1 MRWWGPGTRSSALVT
16 MFTTAKHKVIHRQS
30 GAGVMYDAGADVVT
44 TTIQTNKPTLLW
56 YLIVTTNTWWRVF
69 SLSLTSNSRANTLS
83 DISQQYNIVHLKNI
97 LVWINILKYQHLTRT
112 TSWHLPAKIS
122 ESCWSLSRDR
132 FTDMTGVMRRR
143 RSAPCLGQGYQHQ
156 HYQHDQL
163 HILSTTLP
171 PALLDPAALELSF
184 LDEIIT
190 SSHEMMSFNSWWS
203 AWVLSWYQ
211 LH

>member
-97 LVWINILKYQHLTRT
+97 LVWRIFKMSASNKNNIPALACQDFRILLKIISGQIHRYDR
-112 TSWHLPAKIS
+112 SDEGEKVSSMSRSGIPAS
-122 ESCWSLSRDR
+122 TLSTWSTAY
-132 FTDMTGVMRRR
+132 FEHN
-143 RSAPCLGQGYQHQ
+143 SAPGTGWPCC
-156 HYQHDQL
+156 
-163 HILSTTLP
+163 SWV
-171 PALLDPAALELSF
+171 EF
-184 LDEIIT
+184 
-190 SSHEMMSFNSWWS
+190 SWWN
-203 AWVLSWYQ
+203 YYIFTRDDEFQ
-211 LH
+211 